1 MVRAVEAQASQDR
14 MQAMDAAR
22 RDVMQ
27 SYEDEERWSGD
38 PEPLDEEWPEHEPR

>member
-1 MVRAVEAQASQDR
+1 L
-14 MQAMDAAR
+14 DAAR

-38 PEPLDEEWPEHEPR
+38 PEPNYVDDEDWLHDEPLAEED